1 MSQSERERALHR
13 ALGECYGYLM
23 VISTQDW
30 TTEERAALR
39 KLRITVGRL
48 TAAALD
54 TPQEPTPADELSYAQ
69 KRANETREPYYVG
82 PDNLDGRP
90 HWVYPQRLA
99 APEPTPAAP
108 PAWDER
114 DQSTVSDFERWW
126 MRESTSSPLGDALDQ
141 VDIHT
146 QALIVAFCKSAWL
159 AAAPRPALSP
169 DAAASSGDDK
179 GEGR

>member
-1 MSQSERERALHR
+1 MGTRYKSENCKHEN
-13 ALGECYGYLM
+13 LM
-23 VISTQDW
+23 RHEYHSEIWWQC
-30 TTEERAALR
+30 
-39 KLRITVGRL
+39 
-48 TAAALD
+48 
-54 TPQEPTPADELSYAQ
+54 DEGCDFLF
-69 KRANETREPYYVG
+69 R
-82 PDNLDGRP
+82 
-90 HWVYPQRLA
+90 A

-108 PAWDER
+108 PAWDRR
-114 DQSTVSDFERWW
+114 DQSKASDFERWW
-126 MRESTSSPLGDALDQ
+126 MRESTSSPLGDAMDQ

>member
-13 ALGECYGYLM
+13 ALGECYPYLM

-39 KLRITVGRL
+39 HLRITVGRL

-54 TPQEPTPADELSYAQ
+54 TPQ
-69 KRANETREPYYVG
+69 
-82 PDNLDGRP
+82 
-90 HWVYPQRLA
+90 
-99 APEPTPAAP
+99 EPTPAAP